1 MANITL
7 HAVLD
12 AIDAAIPPLGSPPK
26 VTGPALNSVLH
37 DLATL
42 AAAGASAPPATT
54 TTTYE
59 EVIHFPGQP
68 LFQDTVFEPSRLLA
82 VTASAGVLKL
92 AVCVGDPATA
102 PFQEVPT
109 AGPLAQP
116 LALPV
121 GPLTYQLTFAPGTSY
136 AAIKQVIQIQ

>member
-1 MANITL
+1 MATITL
-7 HAVLD
+7 QSVQD
-12 AIDAAIPPLGSPPK
+12 AIDTIVPPLGGPPK

-42 AAAGASAPPATT
+42 AALGAAPA
-54 TTTYE
+54 TTYE
-59 EVIHFPGQP
+59 ETLHFPGQP

-82 VTASAGVLKL
+82 LTASAGVARLE
-92 AVCVGDPATA
+92 VCLGDPATA

-109 AGPLAQP
+109 AGALPQP

-121 GPLTYQLTFAPGTSY
+121 GPLTYKLTFAPGVSY